1 MITAY
6 VANYNTKGKGCFLRV
21 SYGMT
26 GQVLLR
32 NLSDDFV
39 TEPLVLFPVGRLL
52 STYVLSASQTE
63 GTAKLTL
70 KQSVIIGDKKAAED
84 IKGIFVRSTVEG
96 TVLRISPI
104 GVHVTIKG
112 TSIVGLCRKSAACD
126 ESEDMAELYEIG
138 AFVRAKVLS
147 VSRQSKK
154 VSLGLKA
161 SFFSKEDKHGKDNA
175 DVDSDDDDS
184 DEDREAAS
192 EEDND
197 DCVKMLDA
205 DGDESDDE
213 MDAMIKAATVRTSED
228 KGVTPKGAKSQKKPL
243 KIADEV
249 VVLDISDE
257 EEEEEEDE
265 EDDDSDN
272 DCDAGPSIFAPPKVL
287 KAGSSSSMQWT
298 DFKPKGAVP
307 SVAVAEDGGSG
318 DDSEEEEEEGVE
330 DAGKGSRTRQKESAR
345 RKEEKAIRAREISL
359 EAGNS
364 LPERPEDFER
374 LLLAEPSSSLLWVQ
388 YMSHYLSQADIDATR
403 QIAEKALR
411 SINFKE
417 EGEKLNV
424 WMAYVNMEY
433 KYGDMASLDSV
444 FKRAVSE
451 SKGKTVHLN
460 LAEAY
465 EAAED
470 TKGATAIYD
479 KALKKYKTSKKV
491 WMAYQH
497 FKLRTGDSDGA
508 KSLLSRSMQSLSRH
522 KHIEVLIK

>member
-21 SYGMT
+21 SHGMT

-112 TSIVGLCRKSAACD
+112 TSIVGLCRKSAACEDTD
-126 ESEDMAELYEIG
+126 EMADLYEVG

-184 DEDREAAS
+184 DEDHEALIS
-192 EEDND
+192 ED
-197 DCVKMLDA
+197 DDDGCIKMLDA
-205 DGDESDDE
+205 DDESDDE
-213 MDAMIKAATVRTSED
+213 MDAIIKAATVRTSSD
-228 KGVTPKGAKSQKKPL
+228 KGVTSKSAKIQKKPL

-257 EEEEEEDE
+257 EEEEEED
-265 EDDDSDN
+265 DDDSD
-272 DCDAGPSIFAPPKVL
+272 DESDAGPSIFAPPKVL

-298 DFKPKGAVP
+298 DFKPKGTP
-307 SVAVAEDGGSG
+307 SSVAVAEDGGSG
-318 DDSEEEEEEGVE
+318 DDSEEEEEETE

-345 RKEEKAIRAREISL
+345 RKDERAIRAREISL

-388 YMSHYLSQADIDATR
+388 YMSHYLLQADIDATR

-433 KYGDMASLDSV
+433 KYGDMVSLDSV
-444 FKRAVSE
+444 FKRAVAE
-451 SKGKTVHLN
+451 SKGKTIHLN

-491 WMAYQH
+491 WMAFQH